1 MPRASPAL
9 LQRDG
14 GVHCPCRK
22 ATGWTMGAN
31 RGDNNMRVLA
41 ARFPDRRRASTV
53 LGALHRRFPV
63 DPQDVAIAPLGV
75 PGEASDGEI
84 VLAGRFPEE
93 VTDQVGALVNQAG
106 GEIVV
111 DVDEAWTRPPAG
123 LGAHAGSQIESHRRP
138 H

>member
-1 MPRASPAL
+1 
-9 LQRDG
+9 
-14 GVHCPCRK
+14 
-22 ATGWTMGAN
+22 
-31 RGDNNMRVLA
+31 MRVLA

-75 PGEASDGEI
+75 PGEASHGET

-93 VTDQVGALVNQAG
+93 LTDQVGALVNQAG

-111 DVDEAWTRPPAG
+111 DVDEEWTRPPAG
-123 LGAHAGSQIESHRRP
+123 LGGHTGSQMEGQRRP

>member
-1 MPRASPAL
+1 
-9 LQRDG
+9 
-14 GVHCPCRK
+14 
-22 ATGWTMGAN
+22 
-31 RGDNNMRVLA
+31 MRVLA

-75 PGEASDGEI
+75 PGKASDGETL
-84 VLAGRFPEE
+84 LAGRFPEE
-93 VTDQVGALVNQAG
+93 LTEQIGALVNQAG

-123 LGAHAGSQIESHRRP
+123 LGSHPGSHPGSQVERH
-138 H
+138 